1 MNISYEHLTV
11 SVWNTQHYLLFKMY
25 FTRKPKLFKFTEIY
39 HFKVHNKHEWDRKKH
54 MYLLENHHQFMY
66 PSYWINT
73 TGPETSRQV
82 ICNTSTRYAPWATCQ
97 QYVKD
102 VSNTWKMSAIH
113 ERCRQYVKDVG
124 ITWKMSAIRERG
136 QQYVIEDWTKYAW
149 PEMKTLCIY
158 LEVYDIDQYI
168 VQVRKMAAILL
179 IVNKPTFLYAL

>member
-39 HFKVHNKHEWDRKKH
+39 HFKVHYKHEWDRKKH

-113 ERCRQYVKDVG
+113 VWCRQYVKDVSN
-124 ITWKMSAIRERG
+124 TWKMSAIHERC
-136 QQYVIEDWTKYAW
+136 QQYVKEVSNTWLKIEQNMHDLKWKLY
-149 PEMKTLCIY
+149 
-158 LEVYDIDQYI
+158 VF
-168 VQVRKMAAILL
+168 ILKSMIL
-179 IVNKPTFLYAL
+179 TNILFKWEKWQPCCW